1 MEISSLD
8 ITTKV
13 IKNVSSVYEIDFKEF
28 IGNKKKVIIN
38 VIKNLGNSVSK
49 STLIHFKKEIK
60 NQISDLI
67 NKEIEKII
75 DDILDF

>member
-1 MEISSLD
+1 M
-8 ITTKV
+8 
-13 IKNVSSVYEIDFKEF
+13 
-28 IGNKKKVIIN
+28 IIN

-49 STLIHFKKEIK
+49 STLNKKVIK

-75 DDILDF
+75 DDIFDFQKYF